1 MLNRES
7 TPYLFLGQTTS
18 LCGYCLELVP
28 AKILEQQGD
37 IYFLKRCPD
46 HGAQKVR
53 VSSDADYY
61 KSTTSYLKPG
71 DQPFVRHTQ
80 HDKGCPYDCGLCPD
94 HEQHSCLALIEVTDA
109 CNLSCPVCFAD
120 SSPSRQTFRSLD
132 TIENMLDL
140 LVESELEPDLV
151 QFSGGEPTIHPQILE
166 ILKAAKERPIR
177 HIMLNTNGLR
187 IAKDKAFVAE
197 LAKLAPGFEVYLQ
210 FDSFER
216 EALMALRGAD
226 LRDIRHQALKNLE
239 EVGLSTTLV
248 SVLVRGLNDHEVG
261 RTIDFA
267 TEFDCVRGV
276 AFQPVQDAGRC
287 DGYNAE
293 SDRLYLTDV
302 RRSIA
307 ESDNPFTLE
316 DVIPLPC
323 NPPSIAIAYGL
334 RNGRKI
340 TPITSLIPK
349 DSLIAAAPNSVT
361 FEKYPAIRAEIE
373 KLMSLSNAGEAAAK
387 ALHDFLCCLP
397 QIEAPAS
404 LDYGNVFRVTI
415 IEFMDR
421 HNFCLSNIKRS
432 CIHFVTD
439 DGRIIP
445 FETYNLFHR
454 PGVRRPHET
463 QPTHN
468 SVGGSDE

>member
-1 MLNRES
+1 MLNRKS
-7 TPYLFLGQTTS
+7 APYIFLGQTTS

-28 AKILEQQGD
+28 AKILEQQD
-37 IYFLKRCPD
+37 NIYFLKRCPD
-46 HGAQKVR
+46 HGTQKVR

-61 KSTTSYLKPG
+61 KATTSYLKPG
-71 DQPFVRHTQ
+71 DQPFVRQTQ

-94 HEQHSCLALIEVTDA
+94 HEQHSCLALIEVTDV

-140 LVESELEPDLV
+140 LVDSEVEPDLL
-151 QFSGGEPTIHPQILE
+151 QISGGEPTIHPQILD

-197 LAKLAPGFEVYLQ
+197 LAKLAPGFEIYLQ

-216 EALMALRGAD
+216 EALIALRGAD
-226 LRDIRHQALKNLE
+226 LRDIRQQALRNLE

-287 DGYNAE
+287 DGHIAQ

-307 ESDNPFTLE
+307 AGDNPFTLE

-323 NPPSIAIAYGL
+323 NPTSIAIAYGL
-334 RNGRKI
+334 KNGNKI

-349 DSLIAAAPNSVT
+349 DSLIEAMPNSVT
-361 FEKYPAIRAEIE
+361 LEKYPAISAEIE
-373 KLMSLSNAGEAAAK
+373 KLMSLSNAGEGAAK
-387 ALHDFLCCLP
+387 ALHEFLCCLP
-397 QIEAPAS
+397 KIEAPTD

-415 IEFMDR
+415 TEFMDR

-432 CIHFVTD
+432 CVHFVTD

-454 PGVRRPHET
+454 PGVRQPNEM
-463 QPTHN
+463 QPTITTR
-468 SVGGSDE
+468 